1 MVSTTVYCFLFLIQ
15 KQILNFLKTD
25 CLGRDS
31 IWTVCSIT
39 EPDELLLTL
48 ASEPYFNQRSD
59 PVYVRRLR
67 EHETDWNANRLN
79 CLMPVTYSRLHR
91 VVSVIPQTTELYE
104 VFESDEYDSQ
114 VNHAL

>member
-1 MVSTTVYCFLFLIQ
+1 M
-15 KQILNFLKTD
+15 NFLKTD

-67 EHETDWNANRLN
+67 EHEVEWNTNHLN

-91 VVSVIPQTTELYE
+91 VVSVIPQTIDLYE

-114 VNHAL
+114 VNHPL